1 MVNTSFTLGSLTSV
15 LFSII
20 FLAGVGSFSPAL
32 VPLRQ
37 NPLYICLFILFAI
50 VMTMTI
56 LMSNVFVAQRHAK
69 YTMIVNLI
77 SCTLQLVMILLLMP
91 FTHSFSG
98 IVAVFAFS
106 GAIALIFGTIFLLPR
121 TLKEYRPVPVINI
134 GIVKEIIHFSFTNY
148 VANMLWSFAIY
159 LLPIMVVNL
168 LNKESNAYFYIAWT
182 MGAVLS
188 TIAGAT
194 TNALFAEGSFDE
206 NQLGTNV
213 WRCLKMTYFLLI
225 PAALIVFLLAD
236 KLLLIYGTDYSSKG
250 RLLLRLMCITALP
263 LSMNSIYISILRV
276 QKRTTLLILLSL
288 VVAAITLITSY
299 LLLPHLGITATGIG
313 WLVSQSVVAI
323 FVGCRLL
330 KLRKTGQI

>member
-1 MVNTSFTLGSLTSV
+1 
-15 LFSII
+15 
-20 FLAGVGSFSPAL
+20 
-32 VPLRQ
+32 
-37 NPLYICLFILFAI
+37 
-50 VMTMTI
+50 
-56 LMSNVFVAQRHAK
+56 
-69 YTMIVNLI
+69 
-77 SCTLQLVMILLLMP
+77 
-91 FTHSFSG
+91 
-98 IVAVFAFS
+98 
-106 GAIALIFGTIFLLPR
+106 
-121 TLKEYRPVPVINI
+121 
-134 GIVKEIIHFSFTNY
+134 
-148 VANMLWSFAIY
+148 
-159 LLPIMVVNL
+159 
-168 LNKESNAYFYIAWT
+168 